1 MNNRKSIKNW
11 AEDERPRE
19 KLINLGPKSL
29 TQAELLAILISSG
42 NKRKSALDIARE
54 ILADCDNKID
64 NLCKL
69 SYSDLLKYEAIG
81 EAKAVTI
88 AAAVE
93 LGRRRENIVSEQ
105 IQNSQ
110 DRFTT
115 IAPKVIDE
123 SRELAYAIYLNN
135 SNRIIKVANVGVG
148 GIDKTLVDARIV
160 IGEALRLNAVALA
173 LVHNHPSGNM
183 SPSKEDDFL
192 TRTMSDACSLM
203 NIRFV
208 DHVIISSNGKDY
220 YSYHDK
226 GRI

>member
-1 MNNRKSIKNW
+1 MNERKSIKDW

-110 DRFTT
+110 DILTT

-135 SNRIIKVANVGVG
+135 SNRIIKIANVGVG

-173 LVHNHPSGNM
+173 LVHNHPSGNIL
-183 SPSKEDDFL
+183 PSKEDDAL

>member
-1 MNNRKSIKNW
+1 MNDRKSIKNW

-64 NLCKL
+64 NLCRL

-88 AAAVE
+88 VAAVE
-93 LGRRRENIVSEQ
+93 LVRRRENVVADK
-105 IQNSQ
+105 IQSSQ
-110 DRFTT
+110 DIFMA
-115 IAPKVIDE
+115 IVPKVIDE
-123 SRELAYAIYLNN
+123 RRELAYAIYLNN
-135 SNRIIKVANVGVG
+135 ANGIIKVSNVGVG

-160 IGEALRLNAVALA
+160 IGEALRLNAVAVA

-183 SPSKEDDFL
+183 LPSKEDDNL
-192 TRTMSDACSLM
+192 TRTLSDACSLM

-208 DHVIISSNGKDY
+208 DHVIISSNGIDY
-220 YSYHDK
+220 FSYHDK

>member
-1 MNNRKSIKNW
+1 MKEHKSIKNW
-11 AEDERPRE
+11 AGDERPRE

-93 LGRRRENIVSEQ
+93 LGRRRENIVAEQ

-110 DRFTT
+110 DIFSA

-183 SPSKEDDFL
+183 LPSKEDDAL
-192 TRTMSDACSLM
+192 TRSMFDACSLM
-203 NIRFV
+203 NIRFI

>member
-11 AEDERPRE
+11 AKDERPRE
-19 KLINLGPKSL
+19 KLINHGPKSL

-110 DRFTT
+110 DIVTT

>member
-1 MNNRKSIKNW
+1 MNEHKSIKNW

-42 NKRKSALDIARE
+42 NKQKSALDIARE
-54 ILADCDNKID
+54 ILADCGNKID

-93 LGRRRENIVSEQ
+93 LGRRRENIVAEQ
-105 IQNSQ
+105 LHSSQ
-110 DRFTT
+110 DIFAA

-123 SRELAYAIYLNN
+123 SRELAYVIYLNN

-148 GIDKTLVDARIV
+148 GIDKTLVDIRIV

-183 SPSKEDDFL
+183 LPSKEDDAL
-192 TRTMSDACSLM
+192 TRSMYDACSLM

-208 DHVIISSNGKDY
+208 DHVIISSNGQDY

-226 GRI
+226 GRV

>member
-1 MNNRKSIKNW
+1 MNEHKSIKNW

-93 LGRRRENIVSEQ
+93 LGRRRENIVAEQ
-105 IQNSQ
+105 LHSSQ
-110 DRFTT
+110 DIFAA

-123 SRELAYAIYLNN
+123 SRELAYVIYLNN

-148 GIDKTLVDARIV
+148 GIDKTLVDIRIV

-183 SPSKEDDFL
+183 LPSKEDDAL
-192 TRTMSDACSLM
+192 TRSMYDACSLM

-208 DHVIISSNGKDY
+208 DHVIISSNGQDY

-226 GRI
+226 GRV

>member
-1 MNNRKSIKNW
+1 MNEHKSIKNW

-93 LGRRRENIVSEQ
+93 LGRRRENIVAEQ
-105 IQNSQ
+105 LHSSQ
-110 DRFTT
+110 DIFAA

-123 SRELAYAIYLNN
+123 SRELAYVIYLNN

-148 GIDKTLVDARIV
+148 GIDKTLVDIRIV

-183 SPSKEDDFL
+183 LPSKEDDAL
-192 TRTMSDACSLM
+192 TRSMYDACSLM

-208 DHVIISSNGKDY
+208 DHVIISGNGQDY

-226 GRI
+226 GRV

>member
-1 MNNRKSIKNW
+1 MNEHKSIKNW

-93 LGRRRENIVSEQ
+93 LGRRRENIVAEQ
-105 IQNSQ
+105 LHSSQ
-110 DRFTT
+110 DIFAA

-123 SRELAYAIYLNN
+123 SRELAYVIYLNN

-148 GIDKTLVDARIV
+148 GIDKTLVDIRIV

-183 SPSKEDDFL
+183 LPSKEDDAL
-192 TRTMSDACSLM
+192 TRSMYDACSLM

-208 DHVIISSNGKDY
+208 DHVIISSNGQDY